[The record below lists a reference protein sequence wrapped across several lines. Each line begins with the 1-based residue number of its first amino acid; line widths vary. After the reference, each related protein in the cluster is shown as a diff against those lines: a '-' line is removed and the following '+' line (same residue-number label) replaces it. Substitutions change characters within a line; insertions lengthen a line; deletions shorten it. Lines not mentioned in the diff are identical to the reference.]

1 MEYNIHVSGNA
12 PWLFPTDSFFG
23 LLWYGDTEALEM
35 PKRIPYKGEW
45 GEILTTVVSL
55 RETYPMPYK
64 VNLVWLSL
72 IEKKFYEVDA
82 ELPKKEME
90 DKWNLTDDNGDL
102 LFSHI
107 VIGMAPYGQVAIW
120 LSGYKKSIIIDWI
133 QGEETTVE
141 LSDFLP
147 YYSGQ
152 KIEDYCDSIIGKN
165 QKTINQRYKTE
176 LPSHNLFDKYM
187 QQFTYRYLSLFEH
200 WDGGNNEWKKY
211 EKEETTLELDYIEE
225 VLFDGTHGKLHDGGL
240 MNYHQAGKPKK
251 LAVKWHIKKSEYM
264 AYFWFEDEEIR
275 AVFDRFYGAH
285 PKTKTDFMIRIDS
298 DKKKFELALYR
309 YGLKEPQVISESAYQ
324 LLVFKNKF
332 EYFRSE
338 NYNQPRG
345 AWIW

>member
-23 LLWYGDTEALEM
+23 LLWYGDNEALEI

-45 GEILTTVVSL
+45 GEVLTTIVTL
-55 RETYPMPYK
+55 RDTYPMPYK
-64 VNLVWLSL
+64 LNLVWLSL
-72 IEKKFYEVDA
+72 TEKKIYEVDA

-90 DKWNLTDDNGDL
+90 DKWNLTDDNGDP

-120 LSGYKKSIIIDWI
+120 LNGYKKSIIIDWI

-165 QKTINQRYKTE
+165 QKTNNQYHKVE
-176 LPSHNLFDKYM
+176 LPLRHLFDKYM
-187 QQFTYRYLSLFEH
+187 QQFTYRYLVVFEH
-200 WDGGNNEWKKY
+200 WDRR
-211 EKEETTLELDYIEE
+211 EKTWQIIENKEKRPVYKYIEDS
-225 VLFDGTHGKLHDGGL
+225 LYDGTHDKIHNEGL
-240 MNYHQAGKPKK
+240 TCYHQAGKPKK
-251 LAVKWHIKKSEYM
+251 LIVKWNINRTEYT
-264 AYFWFEDEEIR
+264 ASFWLNDEDICFI
-275 AVFDRFYGAH
+275 FDRFYGAH
-285 PKTKTDFMIRIDS
+285 PETKADFMIRIDAEQN
-298 DKKKFELALYR
+298 KYELALYR

-332 EYFRSE
+332 EYYRSA

-345 AWIW
+345 AWI